1 MVGVAVNFKKYIRLF
16 DLTKSI
22 ISKLA
27 MEVKCAYMGVEGARM
42 SLNYM

>member
-27 MEVKCAYMGVEGARM
+27 MEVKWALKELECH
-42 SLNYM
+42 